1 MDKRRRE
8 TWLTRLLINYP
19 PRSLRRYNKMIS
31 GRLYRDSGCERPS
44 RHKVAACAPAAV
56 VINNAARGS
65 REAAVVG
72 PRLYGPSRRTLPA
85 CAATSHTT
93 TGGVVENLAREDRD
107 RGAPVLSTRIYKP
120 STREYNTS
128 RFYYDDGA
136 CQFRSISLIRSFRSF
151 VPVSIKGDQR
161 SRAFLNVH
169 FYLLIN
175 CEA

>member
-65 REAAVVG
+65 REAAAVVG
-72 PRLYGPSRRTLPA
+72 PCLYGPSRRTAPR
-85 CAATSHTT
+85 CNKPHHRRRCR
-93 TGGVVENLAREDRD
+93 ENLVRTDRV
-107 RGAPVLSTRIYKP
+107 GPGTLNSYTNLLHKSTTP
-120 STREYNTS
+120 
-128 RFYYDDGA
+128 
-136 CQFRSISLIRSFRSF
+136 
-151 VPVSIKGDQR
+151 PVSTTDTRGL
-161 SRAFLNVH
+161 SVSVH
-169 FYLLIN
+169 FAHSFIS
-175 CEA
+175 CPSR